1 LIDFFRA
8 ARAETRKLRRT
19 LALWAAILV
28 PLLVIVMTTAL
39 NLFREVGPRVAGG
52 PAAPWDSLML
62 NLVLFLWC
70 LLGLP
75 LFIALETA
83 LLAGLEHREN
93 TWKHLFALAIPR
105 WSIYAA
111 KLAVGFLLVCL
122 SSVVVGLGIA
132 VEGMTLY
139 ALRPDQGLAPP
150 IPWADIFVRTFSLTL
165 AALLV
170 LALQTWVALRW
181 RSFVVPVG
189 VGIAGTIAAL
199 VVGISARTQP
209 FALLLPWSLPYATL
223 TRDSAASAQAALLTT
238 ASLIGLLGGSVVAI
252 LGGWDIVRR
261 DVS

>member
-1 LIDFFRA
+1 MIDFVRA
-8 ARAETRKLRRT
+8 SRAEGRKLRRT
-19 LALWAAILV
+19 LALWAAVLV

-52 PAAPWDSLML
+52 PTAPWDSLML

-75 LFIALETA
+75 LFVALETA

-111 KLAVGFLLVCL
+111 KLATGILLVCL
-122 SSVVVGLGIA
+122 SSVVLALGIA
-132 VEGMTLY
+132 LEGLTLY

-150 IPWADIFVRTFSLTL
+150 VPWVDIVVRTLSLTL

-170 LALQTWVALRW
+170 LAIQTWVALRW

-189 VGIAGTIAAL
+189 LGIAGTIAAL
-199 VVGISARTQP
+199 VVGISARTQS
-209 FALLLPWSLPYATL
+209 FVLLFPWSLPYATL
-223 TRDSAASAQAALLTT
+223 TRDVATHTQLLTT
-238 ASLIGLLGGSVVAI
+238 ASVIGI
-252 LGGWDIVRR
+252 LGGTVIAVVGCWEVVRR
-261 DVS
+261 DVE